1 MKREKEKLM
10 REFQSKILNIKEKD
24 LNDTEMNVEFNDIF
38 GLYYI
43 LDIDGIYFKESGFLL
58 KEEKTEDDAF
68 EF

>member
-1 MKREKEKLM
+1 M
-10 REFQSKILNIKEKD
+10 
-24 LNDTEMNVEFNDIF
+24 NDTQMNVEFNDIF